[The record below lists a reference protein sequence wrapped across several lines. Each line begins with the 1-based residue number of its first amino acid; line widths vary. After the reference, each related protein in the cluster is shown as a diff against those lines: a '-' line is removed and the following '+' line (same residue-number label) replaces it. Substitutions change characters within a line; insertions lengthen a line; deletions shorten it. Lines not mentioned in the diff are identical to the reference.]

1 MNNLK
6 YWEKRKAQRM
16 VQEMDKAEQVAKN
29 LDEIYSLTSRRIASK
44 IDQIF
49 ESYRRDHGLTE
60 AEARRVLDNVKN
72 LSDIRDLKLALQNT
86 TDSEEIRQLLIML
99 DSAPYASRIERYE
112 ALQREVDNLPAQLYK
127 AENEASRTFYDE
139 FIPDTYYHSIFDLQQ
154 QSGVAFAFNRID
166 LEEIKAIQ
174 RQPWLGAN
182 YSERIWGNTQALAN
196 ELQKQLAV
204 SLLTGQSAHEI
215 AEAIEAQFGKG
226 SYNSR
231 RLVRTEAS
239 YFHAEMEA
247 KAYEEADVEYYRFL
261 ATLDLRT
268 SSICREHDGK
278 IYKVSER
285 ITGKNYPPLHPWCR
299 SDTIASDDPE
309 WLAKAT
315 RSARDPET
323 GQTIQVPGD
332 MTYKD
337 WYAQYVDKTTDLVED
352 GSQKLYNQD
361 MFTIDLMAK
370 QRSFTVGGDIR
381 VKTKKLTGT
390 DFDFWAQD
398 NTKKIRDTVFN
409 VQSSLSE
416 LKDYPIP
423 TIVFLKKSR
432 LPGFA
437 GYDYKQDILFVSDT
451 LHSEKEF
458 AKILSDNYFAAQNI
472 KDTMVHELTH
482 KKHWDSAKAFYKAHK
497 KRYNSVEQAM
507 SELNSPLVLYVKE
520 QLKHDYNYLY
530 NISDNAAIA
539 FYNNNINELVAEV
552 GVLGD
557 KGTDKNL
564 LNKVQ
569 EVLTWK

>member
-86 TDSEEIRQLLIML
+86 TDSEEIRQLLILL

-112 ALQREVDNLPAQLYK
+112 SLQSEVDKLSTRLYK
-127 AENEASRTFYDE
+127 AENGVSRAFYDE
-139 FIPDTYYHSIFDLQQ
+139 YIPDAYYHSIFDLQQ

-166 LEEIKAIQ
+166 PEEIRAIQ
-174 RQPWLGAN
+174 NQPWLGAN
-182 YSERIWGNTQALAN
+182 YSERIWGNTRTLAN

-226 SYNSR
+226 SQNAR
-231 RLVRTEAS
+231 RLVRTETS

-299 SDTIASDDPE
+299 SDTIASDDSE

-323 GQTIQVPGD
+323 GKTIHVPGD

-337 WYAQYVDKTTDLVED
+337 WYAKYVEQPKERELSGKEFGADLDYVRSEDYLNKLRKNSKTADIADSVARVSRQMLQHRNGTPFEDYYLLEANTGKVVAISNKARKKKGVVYNDQVRYAFKNSSERSLVSIHNHPSGYPPSLSDLASLQQRSKNNSIRYGLTAGHD
-352 GSQKLYNQD
+352 GSIYWYTRPNKRIPKIALSKYSHQIEKFKKMGYNEAVAQEKTLE
-361 MFTIDLMAK
+361 MFSNLFEFEFGRID
-370 QRSFTVGGDIR
+370 
-381 VKTKKLTGT
+381 
-390 DFDFWAQD
+390 
-398 NTKKIRDTVFN
+398 
-409 VQSSLSE
+409 
-416 LKDYPIP
+416 
-423 TIVFLKKSR
+423 
-432 LPGFA
+432 
-437 GYDYKQDILFVSDT
+437 
-451 LHSEKEF
+451 
-458 AKILSDNYFAAQNI
+458 
-472 KDTMVHELTH
+472 
-482 KKHWDSAKAFYKAHK
+482 
-497 KRYNSVEQAM
+497 
-507 SELNSPLVLYVKE
+507 
-520 QLKHDYNYLY
+520 
-530 NISDNAAIA
+530 
-539 FYNNNINELVAEV
+539 
-552 GVLGD
+552 
-557 KGTDKNL
+557 
-564 LNKVQ
+564 
-569 EVLTWK
+569 

>member
-1 MNNLK
+1 MDNQK

-16 VQEMDKAEQVAKN
+16 VQAMDQAEQTAKQ
-29 LDEIYSLTSRRIASK
+29 LDEIHKLASRHITSK

-60 AEARRVLDNVKN
+60 DEAARVLANVKD
-72 LSDIRDLKLALQNT
+72 LSDIRELKLALQNT
-86 TDSEEIRQLLIML
+86 TDSEEIRQLLILL
-99 DSAPYASRIERYE
+99 DSAPYASRIEKYE
-112 ALQREVDNLPAQLYK
+112 ALQREVDNLPARLYK
-127 AENEASRTFYDE
+127 AENEASRAFYDE
-139 FIPDTYYHSIFDLQQ
+139 FIPDAYYHSIFDLQQ

-174 RQPWLGAN
+174 SQPWLGAN

-285 ITGKNYPPLHPWCR
+285 ITGKNYPPMHPWCR
-299 SDTIASDDPE
+299 SDTIASDDSE

-315 RSARDPET
+315 RSARDPVT
-323 GQTIQVPGD
+323 GKTIQVPAN

-337 WYAQYVDKTTDLVED
+337 WYEKYVKP
-352 GSQKLYNQD
+352 K
-361 MFTIDLMAK
+361 
-370 QRSFTVGGDIR
+370 
-381 VKTKKLTGT
+381 
-390 DFDFWAQD
+390 
-398 NTKKIRDTVFN
+398 
-409 VQSSLSE
+409 
-416 LKDYPIP
+416 
-423 TIVFLKKSR
+423 
-432 LPGFA
+432 
-437 GYDYKQDILFVSDT
+437 
-451 LHSEKEF
+451 
-458 AKILSDNYFAAQNI
+458 
-472 KDTMVHELTH
+472 
-482 KKHWDSAKAFYKAHK
+482 YKA
-497 KRYNSVEQAM
+497 
-507 SELNSPLVLYVKE
+507 
-520 QLKHDYNYLY
+520 
-530 NISDNAAIA
+530 DNLDIWKIERA
-539 FYNNNINELVAEV
+539 NNQYEKYKSI
-552 GVLGD
+552 LGD
-557 KGTDKNL
+557 KAPKSLEDYIDLKYNDKEGYGQLQDQARWIKAKFPSEKSFNGHFEKHGHEFPSLTKEEYRKLASELIASPTDENILGYETEGGRRVRYDKAENIIVIGRRNKNNQAR
-564 LNKVQ
+564 LNTMLKPD
-569 EVLTWK
+569 EGEKYYYENYKRDFPD